1 MEVPCMRELHRKI
14 KRFFLI
20 LWNAIL
26 CLKERLI
33 HPCAA
38 YWVLTPEH
46 KNLGDHAIAQSEQ
59 ILFREL
65 GISVIEVTG
74 KELHRR
80 KHLHLLRLMNGRP
93 ILVHGGGFLGT
104 IWFDAEVLLR
114 DIIVKNPKSRILLL
128 PNTVYYDNTKRGQQE
143 LAHSEEIYNSHPNLS
158 IFLREQV
165 SYDFA
170 KEHYRNVSL
179 VPDMVMLQNRS
190 GTETSR
196 NGCLLCL
203 RQDHEKTRSPEDEN
217 RIRQAAAALFGA
229 RVFDCDMVTDHMI
242 PPKNRNEELE
252 KQFQLFQSAE
262 LVITDRL
269 HGMVFCAITGTPC
282 IVIDSLSPKVRGCYQ
297 WLSHLDYI
305 RFCDDTTQIPSLYR
319 ALPKGSQLYDN
330 AEILRAYA
338 PLKDAI
344 VKTVTARKHSTA

>member
-1 MEVPCMRELHRKI
+1 MREMRRKI

-26 CLKERLI
+26 CLKERI
-33 HPCAA
+33 THPHAA
-38 YWVLTPEH
+38 YWVLTPAH
-46 KNLGDHAIAQSEQ
+46 GNLGDQAIAQSEQ
-59 ILFREL
+59 ILFRQL

-74 KELHRR
+74 KELLRR
-80 KHLHLLRLMNGRP
+80 QQLHLLRLMNRRP

-114 DIIVKNPKSRILLL
+114 DIIVKNPKSRILVL
-128 PNTVYYDNTKRGQQE
+128 PNTVYYENTKRGQRE
-143 LAHSEEIYNSHPNLS
+143 LAHSESIYNSHPNLS

-165 SYDFA
+165 SYDLA

-190 GTETSR
+190 GTEASR

-203 RQDHEKTRSPEDEN
+203 RKDHEKTRSPEDE
-217 RIRQAAAALFGA
+217 RTIRQSAATLFGD
-229 RVFDCDMVTDHMI
+229 RVFDCDMVTDHAI
-242 PPKNRNEELE
+242 PPENRDEELE
-252 KQFQLFQSAE
+252 KQFQLFRSAE

-269 HGMVFCAITGTPC
+269 HGMIFCAITGTPC

-305 RFCDDTTQIPSLYR
+305 RFCDDPAQIPGLCKT
-319 ALPKGSQLYDN
+319 LPKGSQLYDN
-330 AEILRAYA
+330 AEIRRAYA
-338 PLKDAI
+338 LLKDAI
-344 VKTVTARKHSTA
+344 VKTVPARKHGAD